1 MRESEEHRKKTKRK
15 RLLCTVISENVKLHD
30 NYKDNTVLTLYDR
43 CKLFTGC
50 LNFTL
55 KIVSV

>member
-43 CKLFTGC
+43 A
-50 LNFTL
+50 NFL
-55 KIVSV
+55 QDV